1 MNLFA
6 ESTGGSF
13 LLNHDNPQSETIS
26 YYVSTYTSIVIFLE
40 IVQTN
45 WTVMLKAEYFVYL
58 NIIFFWLEQHI
69 DSLNI

>member
-26 YYVSTYTSIVIFLE
+26 YYVSTYTSIVIFFRNSSD
-40 IVQTN
+40 Q
-45 WTVMLKAEYFVYL
+45 L
-58 NIIFFWLEQHI
+58 NSNVKSWIFCLP
-69 DSLNI
+69 